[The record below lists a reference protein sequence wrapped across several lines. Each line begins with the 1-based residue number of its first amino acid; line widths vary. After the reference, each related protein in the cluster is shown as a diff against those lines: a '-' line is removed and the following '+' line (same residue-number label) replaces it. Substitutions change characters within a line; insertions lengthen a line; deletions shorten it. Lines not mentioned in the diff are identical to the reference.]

1 MGLFSLRDSKLRVE
15 SQDQRDRDY
24 VLTGSPLVAQD
35 DVVVLVDLT
44 VRLAVR
50 PDGLWGHDPADERAI
65 HAVVVLALRL
75 LAEEVPAEELLAGRA
90 RIVEAVEKALSFS
103 PVPVGVDGR
112 VTVVEVRRYDASA
125 VLDRHELRVVGS

>member
-1 MGLFSLRDSKLRVE
+1 MGLFSPRDSKLRVG
-15 SQDQRDRDY
+15 SRDQRDRDY

-50 PDGLWGHDPADERAI
+50 PDGLWGHDPADERVI

-75 LAEEVPAEELLAGRA
+75 LAEEVPAEELLVGRA
-90 RIVEAVEKALSFS
+90 RIVGAVEKALSFS

-112 VTVVEVRRYDASA
+112 VTAVEVRRYDASA